1 VPLDLGAGSLSGEF
15 PRSWILPLMKDQ
27 VQNTEL
33 GYFTEH
39 MLPLAAALK
48 GQGEEVLGSNEGP
61 VYFCFSLSLTC
72 HMTQ

>member
-1 VPLDLGAGSLSGEF
+1 MPLDLGAGSLSGEF
-15 PRSWILPLMKDQ
+15 PRSWILPLMKEQ

-48 GQGEEVLGSNEGP
+48 GQGENIGGGG
-61 VYFCFSLSLTC
+61 
-72 HMTQ
+72 